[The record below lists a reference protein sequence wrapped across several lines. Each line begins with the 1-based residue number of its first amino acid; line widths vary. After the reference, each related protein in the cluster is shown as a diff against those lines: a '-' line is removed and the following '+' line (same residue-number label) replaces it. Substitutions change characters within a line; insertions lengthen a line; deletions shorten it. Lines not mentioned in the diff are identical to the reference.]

1 MFIYLLIFLNYIFI
15 KYIHY
20 NNGDT
25 KARKDFVK
33 KRKMKADLMMQ
44 QMQYTRM
51 QELRSDA
58 TGFVSE
64 VEAEEDAMMS
74 PTVSKLGGYQE
85 E

>member
-1 MFIYLLIFLNYIFI
+1 
-15 KYIHY
+15 
-20 NNGDT
+20 
-25 KARKDFVK
+25 
-33 KRKMKADLMMQ
+33 MKADLMMQ